1 MFKNFEKVAKESEQ
15 KDGAPPT
22 QKGGSGAAP
31 EDPFAKLFADMGQP
45 GAPDENMDE
54 AQMMKMFQGLMG
66 GLGKQEGAGEA
77 PPQMD
82 EIFKQFTGFLKDQEG
97 EGDDS
102 FKGALDSVVNEII
115 SKDSLYKPMKNLK
128 EEYPKWLEDNWQ

>member
-1 MFKNFEKVAKESEQ
+1 MFQ
-15 KDGAPPT
+15 LLR
-22 QKGGSGAAP
+22 
-31 EDPFAKLFADMGQP
+31 LFADMGQP